1 MTSESN
7 LAECKYRILYGQSS
21 TVFYFENENAKFPN
35 VILPNRELVDGTQS
49 FL

>member
-7 LAECKYRILYGQSS
+7 LAECIILYGQSS
-21 TVFYFENENAKFPN
+21 TVSYFENENAKFPN
-35 VILPNRELVDGTQS
+35 GRNILPNLELGDGTQS